1 MASSSTVEE
10 MKDRIRL
17 IMESQKMNAGTFAK
31 FVGIASSSLSNV
43 FNGRTNPTLSMVMS
57 IHKKFPEISYSWLL
71 EGKGDMYGDDLPQ
84 PTSPEQVATPA
95 KETRMPKEEK
105 TDTKAKPAANK
116 ARPTELG
123 LSFDFPDEK
132 KPDKTSS
139 LITEIRVFFDDHHYE
154 SFVPINKK

>member
-1 MASSSTVEE
+1 

-31 FVGIASSSLSNV
+31 FVGISSSSLSNV

-57 IHKKFPEISYSWLL
+57 IHEQFPEISYPWLL
-71 EGKGDMYGDDLPQ
+71 EGKGDMYANGLPQ

-95 KETRMPKEEK
+95 KEARMPKEEK
-105 TDTKAKPAANK
+105 ADIKAKPATNK

-123 LSFDFPDEK
+123 LAFDFQDEK
-132 KPDKTSS
+132 KADKANS
-139 LITEIRVFFDDHHYE
+139 LITEIRVFFDDLHYE